1 MCFGGGRSQEAPQ
14 ITMPTVTPAPEPAPI
29 PSPTPTETESAQNA
43 QQRRAKI
50 AAMRSGILSTI
61 KTSPQGITGT
71 GANLVGSDSGKKTL
85 GA

>member
-1 MCFGGGRSQEAPQ
+1 MCFGGSKPVEVPAAPV
-14 ITMPTVTPAPEPAPI
+14 IAPAPTPAPV
-29 PSPTPTETESAQNA
+29 PSPSPSQTESAQN
-43 QQRRAKI
+43 QEQRRAKI

-71 GANLVGSDSGKKTL
+71 GANLMGSDTGKKTL